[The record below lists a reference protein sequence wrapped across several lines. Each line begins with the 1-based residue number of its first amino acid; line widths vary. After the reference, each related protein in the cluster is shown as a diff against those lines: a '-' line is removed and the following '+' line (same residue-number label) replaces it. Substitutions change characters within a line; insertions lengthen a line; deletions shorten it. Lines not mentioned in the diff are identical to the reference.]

1 MDIGLRLEQE
11 LEQAVGHAA
20 SGDSPP
26 LLARALRHAVFPGGA
41 RIRPRLV
48 LAVSNAC
55 ASKKATAATQ
65 NATAATQN
73 ATAASQNATAAS
85 QNASAAITFA
95 SSVELLHCASLV
107 HDDLPCF
114 DNSELRRGKPSVHVA
129 FGERIAV
136 LAGDALIVL
145 GFEWLALRTERV
157 AQLSGILARCVG
169 GPSGICAGQAW
180 ECEPTIDIVR
190 YQRAKTGA
198 LFAACTMGGAASQGY
213 EPFAWQKLGFAIGE
227 AFQVAD
233 DLRDVAGSAEKLGK
247 PVHQDEA
254 NHAPNFVSELGF
266 DGAMGHFEELLEAAR
281 NAIPD
286 CPGREALAQQIE
298 GVSRS
303 LVTGLQARTAAA

>member
-11 LEQAVGHAA
+11 LEQAVAHAA
-20 SGDSPP
+20 DGDCPP
-26 LLARALRHAVFPGGA
+26 LLSQALRHAVFPGGA

-55 ASKKATAATQ
+55 ASGHATAATT
-65 NATAATQN
+65 NATAAM
-73 ATAASQNATAAS
+73 
-85 QNASAAITFA
+85 TFA
-95 SSVELLHCASLV
+95 SAVEILHCASLV

-114 DNSELRRGKPSVHVA
+114 DNSMLRRGKPSVHAA
-129 FGERIAV
+129 FGERLAV

-145 GFEWLALRTERV
+145 GFEWLALKTERV

-180 ECEPTIDIVR
+180 ECEQTIDIVR

-213 EPFAWQKLGFAIGE
+213 EPFGWQKLGFAIGE

-247 PVHQDEA
+247 PVHQDEV
-254 NHAPNFVSELGF
+254 NHAPNFVAELGF
-266 DGAMGHFEELLEAAR
+266 DGAMAHFEELLAAAR
-281 NAIPD
+281 DAIPD
-286 CPGREALAQQIE
+286 CPGREPLARQIE

-303 LVTGLQARTAAA
+303 LVTGLSARTVAA

>member
-11 LEQAVGHAA
+11 LEQAVAHAA
-20 SGDSPP
+20 SADCPP
-26 LLARALRHAVFPGGA
+26 LLAQALRHAVFPGGA

-55 ASKKATAATQ
+55 ATRTSP
-65 NATAATQN
+65 
-73 ATAASQNATAAS
+73 AASQNATAA
-85 QNASAAITFA
+85 ITFA
-95 SSVELLHCASLV
+95 SAVEILHCASLV

-114 DNSELRRGKPSVHVA
+114 DNSPLRRGRPSVHAA
-129 FGERIAV
+129 FGERLAV

-145 GFEWLALRTERV
+145 GFEWLALKTERV
-157 AQLSGILARCVG
+157 AALSGILARCVG

-180 ECEPTIDIVR
+180 ECEQTIDIVR

-198 LFAACTMGGAASQGY
+198 LFAACTMGGAAAQGY

-254 NHAPNFVSELGF
+254 NHTPNFVAELGF
-266 DGAMGHFEELLEAAR
+266 DGAMAHFEELLEAAR

-303 LVTGLQARTAAA
+303 LVTGLSARSTVAA

>member
-11 LEQAVGHAA
+11 LEQAVAHAA
-20 SGDSPP
+20 ADDCPP
-26 LLARALRHAVFPGGA
+26 LLAQALRHAVFPGGA

-55 ASKKATAATQ
+55 ASGSATAATK
-65 NATAATQN
+65 
-73 ATAASQNATAAS
+73 
-85 QNASAAITFA
+85 NASAAITFA
-95 SSVELLHCASLV
+95 SAVEILHCASLV

-114 DNSELRRGKPSVHVA
+114 DNSALRRGKPSVHAA
-129 FGERIAV
+129 FGERLAV

-145 GFEWLALRTERV
+145 GFEWLALRAVERL
-157 AQLSGILARCVG
+157 APLTGILARCVG

-180 ECEPTIDIVR
+180 ECEQTIDIVR

-198 LFAACTMGGAASQGY
+198 LFAACTMGGAAAQGY

-254 NHAPNFVSELGF
+254 NHAPNFVAELGF
-266 DGAMGHFEELLEAAR
+266 DGAMAHFEELLEAAR

-303 LVTGLQARTAAA
+303 LVTGLSARSTVAA

>member
-11 LEQAVGHAA
+11 LEQAVAHAA
-20 SGDSPP
+20 GNDCPP
-26 LLARALRHAVFPGGA
+26 LLSQALKHAVFPGGA

-55 ASKKATAATQ
+55 ASGKATAATQ
-65 NATAATQN
+65 NATAA
-73 ATAASQNATAAS
+73 
-85 QNASAAITFA
+85 ITFA
-95 SSVELLHCASLV
+95 SAVELLHCASLV

-114 DNSELRRGKPSVHVA
+114 DNSPLRRGKPSVHAA
-129 FGERIAV
+129 FGERLAV

-145 GFEWLALRTERV
+145 GFEWLAVKAGERL
-157 AQLSGILARCVG
+157 APLTRILASCVG

-180 ECEPTIDIVR
+180 ECERTIDIVR

-198 LFAACTMGGAASQGY
+198 LFAACTMGGAAAQGY

-247 PVHQDEA
+247 PVHQDEV
-254 NHAPNFVSELGF
+254 NHAPNFVAELGF
-266 DGAMGHFEELLEAAR
+266 DGAMGHFEELLAAAR
-281 NAIPD
+281 EAIPD
-286 CPGREALAQQIE
+286 CPGRDALAQQIE
-298 GVSRS
+298 AVSRS
-303 LVTGLQARTAAA
+303 LVTGLSARTVAA

>member
-1 MDIGLRLEQE
+1 MDIGFRLEQE
-11 LEQAVGHAA
+11 LEQAVAHAA
-20 SGDSPP
+20 ADDCPP
-26 LLARALRHAVFPGGA
+26 LLAQALRHSVFPGGA

-55 ASKKATAATQ
+55 ASRTSPT
-65 NATAATQN
+65 
-73 ATAASQNATAAS
+73 ASQSAT
-85 QNASAAITFA
+85 AAITFA
-95 SSVELLHCASLV
+95 SAVEILHCASLV

-114 DNSELRRGKPSVHVA
+114 DNSALRRGKPSVHAA
-129 FGERIAV
+129 FGERLAV

-145 GFEWLALRTERV
+145 GFEWLALRATERL
-157 AQLSGILARCVG
+157 APLTGILARCVG

-180 ECEPTIDIVR
+180 ECEQTIDIVR

-198 LFAACTMGGAASQGY
+198 LFAACTMGGAAAQGY

-254 NHAPNFVSELGF
+254 NHAPNFVAELGF
-266 DGAMGHFEELLEAAR
+266 DGAMAHFEELLEAAR

-303 LVTGLQARTAAA
+303 LVTGLSARSTVAA

>member
-11 LEQAVGHAA
+11 LEQAVAHAA
-20 SGDSPP
+20 ADDCPP
-26 LLARALRHAVFPGGA
+26 LLAQALRHSVFPGGA

-55 ASKKATAATQ
+55 ASRTSPT
-65 NATAATQN
+65 
-73 ATAASQNATAAS
+73 ASQSAT
-85 QNASAAITFA
+85 AAITFA
-95 SSVELLHCASLV
+95 SAVEILHCASLV

-114 DNSELRRGKPSVHVA
+114 DNSALRRGKPSVHAA
-129 FGERIAV
+129 FGERLAV

-145 GFEWLALRTERV
+145 GFEWLALRAVERL
-157 AQLSGILARCVG
+157 APLTGILARCVG

-180 ECEPTIDIVR
+180 ECEQTIDIVR

-198 LFAACTMGGAASQGY
+198 LFAACTMGGAAAQGY

-254 NHAPNFVSELGF
+254 NHAPNFVAELGF
-266 DGAMGHFEELLEAAR
+266 DGAMAHFEELLEAAR

-303 LVTGLQARTAAA
+303 LVTGLSARSTVAA

>member
-11 LEQAVGHAA
+11 LEQAVAHAA
-20 SGDSPP
+20 ADDCPP
-26 LLARALRHAVFPGGA
+26 LLAQALRHSVFPGGA

-55 ASKKATAATQ
+55 ASRTSPT
-65 NATAATQN
+65 
-73 ATAASQNATAAS
+73 ASQNATAAITV
-85 QNASAAITFA
+85 ASA
-95 SSVELLHCASLV
+95 VEILHCASLV

-114 DNSELRRGKPSVHVA
+114 DNSALRRGKPSVHAA
-129 FGERIAV
+129 FGERLAV

-145 GFEWLALRTERV
+145 GFEWLALRAVERL
-157 AQLSGILARCVG
+157 APLTGILARCVG

-180 ECEPTIDIVR
+180 ECEQTIDIVR

-198 LFAACTMGGAASQGY
+198 LFAACTMGGAAAQGY

-254 NHAPNFVSELGF
+254 NHAPNFVAELGF
-266 DGAMGHFEELLEAAR
+266 DGAMAHFEELLEAAR

-303 LVTGLQARTAAA
+303 LVTGLSARSTVAA

>member
-1 MDIGLRLEQE
+1 MDIGMRLEQE
-11 LEQAVGHAA
+11 LEQAVAHAA
-20 SGDSPP
+20 GNDCPP
-26 LLARALRHAVFPGGA
+26 LLAQALRHAVFPGGA
-41 RIRPRLV
+41 RIRPRLT

-55 ASKKATAATQ
+55 ASRTSPTAAQ
-65 NATAATQN
+65 NAT
-73 ATAASQNATAAS
+73 
-85 QNASAAITFA
+85 AAITFA
-95 SSVELLHCASLV
+95 SAVELLHCASLV

-114 DNSELRRGKPSVHVA
+114 DNSSLRRGKPSVHAA
-129 FGERIAV
+129 FGERLAV
-136 LAGDALIVL
+136 LTGDALIVL
-145 GFEWLALRTERV
+145 GFEWLALKTGRV
-157 AQLSGILARCVG
+157 AALTGILARCVG

-180 ECEPTIDIVR
+180 ECEQTIDIVR

-198 LFAACTMGGAASQGY
+198 LFAACTMGGAAAQGY

-254 NHAPNFVSELGF
+254 NHAPNFVAELGF
-266 DGAMGHFEELLEAAR
+266 DGAMAHFEELLEAAR
-281 NAIPD
+281 AAIPD

-303 LVTGLQARTAAA
+303 LVTGLSARTVAA

>member
-11 LEQAVGHAA
+11 LEQAVAHAA
-20 SGDSPP
+20 ADDCPP
-26 LLARALRHAVFPGGA
+26 LLAQALRHAVFPGGA

-55 ASKKATAATQ
+55 ATGSATAATK
-65 NATAATQN
+65 
-73 ATAASQNATAAS
+73 
-85 QNASAAITFA
+85 NASAAITFA
-95 SSVELLHCASLV
+95 SAVEILHCASLV

-114 DNSELRRGKPSVHVA
+114 DNSALRRGKPSVHAA
-129 FGERIAV
+129 FGERLAV

-145 GFEWLALRTERV
+145 GFEWLALRAVERL
-157 AQLSGILARCVG
+157 APLTGILARCVG

-180 ECEPTIDIVR
+180 ECEQTIDIVS

-198 LFAACTMGGAASQGY
+198 LFAACTMGGAAAQGY

-254 NHAPNFVSELGF
+254 NHAPNFVAELGF
-266 DGAMGHFEELLEAAR
+266 DGAMAHFEELLEAAR

-303 LVTGLQARTAAA
+303 LVTGLSARSTVAA

>member
-11 LEQAVGHAA
+11 LEQAVAHAA
-20 SGDSPP
+20 GNDCPP
-26 LLARALRHAVFPGGA
+26 LLAQALRHSVFPGGA

-48 LAVSNAC
+48 LAVSTAC
-55 ASKKATAATQ
+55 ATG
-65 NATAATQN
+65 
-73 ATAASQNATAAS
+73 NATAAS
-85 QNASAAITFA
+85 QNASASLAFA
-95 SSVELLHCASLV
+95 SAVEVLHCASLV

-114 DNSELRRGKPSVHVA
+114 DNSVLRRGKPSVHAA
-129 FGERIAV
+129 FGERLAV

-145 GFEWLALRTERV
+145 GFEWLAMRTERV

-180 ECEPTIDIVR
+180 ECEQTIDIVK

-198 LFAACTMGGAASQGY
+198 LFAACTMGGAALQGY
-213 EPFAWQKLGFAIGE
+213 EPFGWQKLGFAIGE

-247 PVHQDEA
+247 PVHQDEV
-254 NHAPNFVSELGF
+254 NHAPNFVAELGF
-266 DGAMGHFEELLEAAR
+266 DGAMAHFEELLDAAR
-281 NAIPD
+281 DAIPD
-286 CPGREALAQQIE
+286 CPGRDALAKQIE

-303 LVTGLQARTAAA
+303 LVTGLSARTVAA

>member
-11 LEQAVGHAA
+11 LEQAVAHAA
-20 SGDSPP
+20 ADDCPP
-26 LLARALRHAVFPGGA
+26 LLAQALRHSVFPGGA

-55 ASKKATAATQ
+55 ASRTSPT
-65 NATAATQN
+65 
-73 ATAASQNATAAS
+73 ASQNATAA
-85 QNASAAITFA
+85 ITFA
-95 SSVELLHCASLV
+95 SAVEILHCASLV

-114 DNSELRRGKPSVHVA
+114 DNSALRRGKPSVHAA
-129 FGERIAV
+129 FGERLAV

-145 GFEWLALRTERV
+145 GFEWLALRAVERL
-157 AQLSGILARCVG
+157 APLTGILARCVG

-180 ECEPTIDIVR
+180 ECEQTIDIVR

-198 LFAACTMGGAASQGY
+198 LFAACTMGGAAAQGY

-233 DLRDVAGSAEKLGK
+233 DLRDVAGSPEQLGK

-254 NHAPNFVSELGF
+254 NHAPNFVAELGF
-266 DGAMGHFEELLEAAR
+266 DGAMAHFEELLEAAR

-303 LVTGLQARTAAA
+303 LVTGLSSRSTAAA

>member
-1 MDIGLRLEQE
+1 MEIGLRLEQE
-11 LEQAVGHAA
+11 LEQAVAHAA
-20 SGDSPP
+20 ADDCPP
-26 LLARALRHAVFPGGA
+26 LLAQALRHSVFPGGA

-55 ASKKATAATQ
+55 ASRTSPT
-65 NATAATQN
+65 
-73 ATAASQNATAAS
+73 ASQNATAA
-85 QNASAAITFA
+85 ITFA
-95 SSVELLHCASLV
+95 SAVEILHCASLV

-114 DNSELRRGKPSVHVA
+114 DNSALRRGKPSVHAA
-129 FGERIAV
+129 FGERLAV

-145 GFEWLALRTERV
+145 GFEWLALRAVERL
-157 AQLSGILARCVG
+157 APLTGILARCVG

-180 ECEPTIDIVR
+180 ECEQTIDIVR

-198 LFAACTMGGAASQGY
+198 LFAACTMGGAAAQGY

-254 NHAPNFVSELGF
+254 NHAPNFVAELGF
-266 DGAMGHFEELLEAAR
+266 DGAMAHFEELLEAAR

-298 GVSRS
+298 GLSRS
-303 LVTGLQARTAAA
+303 LVIGLSARSTVAA

>member
-1 MDIGLRLEQE
+1 M
-11 LEQAVGHAA
+11 
-20 SGDSPP
+20 
-26 LLARALRHAVFPGGA
+26 FPGGA

-55 ASKKATAATQ
+55 ATESATAAKK
-65 NATAATQN
+65 NAA
-73 ATAASQNATAAS
+73 
-85 QNASAAITFA
+85 AAITFA
-95 SSVELLHCASLV
+95 SAVELLHCASLV

-114 DNSELRRGKPSVHVA
+114 DNSALRRGKPSVHAA

-136 LAGDALIVL
+136 LSGDALIVL

-157 AQLSGILARCVG
+157 AQLSGILAKCVG

-180 ECEPTIDIVR
+180 ECEQTIDIVR

-198 LFAACTMGGAASQGY
+198 LFAACTMGGAAAQGY

-254 NHAPNFVSELGF
+254 NHTPNFVAELGF
-266 DGAMGHFEELLEAAR
+266 DGAMAHFEELLAAAR
-281 NAIPD
+281 AAIPD

-303 LVTGLQARTAAA
+303 LVTGLSARTVAA

>member
-11 LEQAVGHAA
+11 LEQAVSHAA
-20 SGDSPP
+20 DGDCPP
-26 LLARALRHAVFPGGA
+26 LLSQALRHAVFPGGA

-55 ASKKATAATQ
+55 ATGSATSATK
-65 NATAATQN
+65 
-73 ATAASQNATAAS
+73 
-85 QNASAAITFA
+85 NASAAITFA
-95 SSVELLHCASLV
+95 SAVELLHCASLV

-114 DNSELRRGKPSVHVA
+114 DNSALRRGKPSVHAA
-129 FGERIAV
+129 FGERLAV

-145 GFEWLALRTERV
+145 GFEWLALRAAERL
-157 AQLSGILARCVG
+157 APLTKILAACVG

-180 ECEPTIDIVR
+180 ECEPSIDIVR

-198 LFAACTMGGAASQGY
+198 LFAACTMGGAAAQGY

-247 PVHQDEA
+247 PVHQDAA
-254 NHAPNFVSELGF
+254 NQAPNFVAELGF
-266 DGAMGHFEELLEAAR
+266 DGAMAHFEALLEAAR
-281 NAIPD
+281 AAIPD
-286 CPGREALAQQIE
+286 CPGREALAKQIE

-303 LVTGLQARTAAA
+303 LVTGLSARTVAA

>member
-11 LEQAVGHAA
+11 LEQAVAHAA
-20 SGDSPP
+20 ADDCPP
-26 LLARALRHAVFPGGA
+26 LLAQALRHAVFPGGA

-55 ASKKATAATQ
+55 ATGSATAATK
-65 NATAATQN
+65 
-73 ATAASQNATAAS
+73 
-85 QNASAAITFA
+85 NASAAITFA
-95 SSVELLHCASLV
+95 SAVEILHCASLV

-114 DNSELRRGKPSVHVA
+114 DNSALRRGKPSVHAA
-129 FGERIAV
+129 FGERLAV

-145 GFEWLALRTERV
+145 GFEWLALRAAERL
-157 AQLSGILARCVG
+157 APLTGILARCVG

-180 ECEPTIDIVR
+180 ECEQTIDIVR

-198 LFAACTMGGAASQGY
+198 LFAACTMGGAAAQGY

-254 NHAPNFVSELGF
+254 NHAPNFVAELGF
-266 DGAMGHFEELLEAAR
+266 DGAMAHFEELLEAAR
-281 NAIPD
+281 NSIPD

-303 LVTGLQARTAAA
+303 LVTGLSSRSIAAA

>member
-11 LEQAVGHAA
+11 LEQAVAHAA
-20 SGDSPP
+20 ADDCPP
-26 LLARALRHAVFPGGA
+26 LLAQALRHAVFPGGA

-55 ASKKATAATQ
+55 ATGSATAATK
-65 NATAATQN
+65 
-73 ATAASQNATAAS
+73 
-85 QNASAAITFA
+85 NASAAITFA
-95 SSVELLHCASLV
+95 SAVEILHCASLV

-114 DNSELRRGKPSVHVA
+114 DNSALRRGKPSVHAA
-129 FGERIAV
+129 FGERLAV

-145 GFEWLALRTERV
+145 GFEWLALRAVERL
-157 AQLSGILARCVG
+157 APLTGILARCVG

-180 ECEPTIDIVR
+180 ECEQTIDIVR

-198 LFAACTMGGAASQGY
+198 LFAACTMGGAAAQGY

-254 NHAPNFVSELGF
+254 NHAPNFVAELGF
-266 DGAMGHFEELLEAAR
+266 DGAMAHFEELLEAAR
-281 NAIPD
+281 NSIPD

-303 LVTGLQARTAAA
+303 LVTGLSSRSTAAA

>member
-1 MDIGLRLEQE
+1 
-11 LEQAVGHAA
+11 
-20 SGDSPP
+20 
-26 LLARALRHAVFPGGA
+26 
-41 RIRPRLV
+41 V

-55 ASKKATAATQ
+55 ATGSATAATK
-65 NATAATQN
+65 
-73 ATAASQNATAAS
+73 
-85 QNASAAITFA
+85 NASAAITFA
-95 SSVELLHCASLV
+95 SAVEILHCASLV

-114 DNSELRRGKPSVHVA
+114 DNSALRRGKPSVHAA
-129 FGERIAV
+129 FGERLAV

-145 GFEWLALRTERV
+145 GFEWLALRAVERL
-157 AQLSGILARCVG
+157 APLTGILARCVG

-180 ECEPTIDIVR
+180 ECEQTIDIVR

-198 LFAACTMGGAASQGY
+198 LFAACTMRGAAAQGY

-254 NHAPNFVSELGF
+254 NHAPNFVAELGF
-266 DGAMGHFEELLEAAR
+266 DGAMAHFEELLEAAR
-281 NAIPD
+281 NSIPD

-303 LVTGLQARTAAA
+303 LVTGLSSRSTAAA

>member
-11 LEQAVGHAA
+11 LEQAVAHAA
-20 SGDSPP
+20 GGDCPP
-26 LLARALRHAVFPGGA
+26 LMSQALRHAVFPGGA

-55 ASKKATAATQ
+55 ATRTSPAATQ
-65 NATAATQN
+65 NATAA
-73 ATAASQNATAAS
+73 
-85 QNASAAITFA
+85 ITFA
-95 SSVELLHCASLV
+95 SAVELLHCASLV

-114 DNSELRRGKPSVHVA
+114 DNSPLRRGKPSVHAA
-129 FGERIAV
+129 FGERLAV

-145 GFEWLALRTERV
+145 GFEWLALKTERV
-157 AQLSGILARCVG
+157 AALSGILARCVG

-180 ECEPTIDIVR
+180 ECEQTIDIVR

-198 LFAACTMGGAASQGY
+198 LFAACTMGGAAAQGY

-254 NHAPNFVSELGF
+254 NHTPNFVAELGF
-266 DGAMGHFEELLEAAR
+266 DGAMAHFEELLAAAR

-286 CPGREALAQQIE
+286 CPVSEALAQQIE

-303 LVTGLQARTAAA
+303 LVTGLSSRSTAAA

>member
-11 LEQAVGHAA
+11 LEQAVAHAA
-20 SGDSPP
+20 ADDCPP
-26 LLARALRHAVFPGGA
+26 LLAQALRHSVFPGGA

-55 ASKKATAATQ
+55 ASRTSPT
-65 NATAATQN
+65 
-73 ATAASQNATAAS
+73 ASQNATAA
-85 QNASAAITFA
+85 ITFA
-95 SSVELLHCASLV
+95 SAVEILHCASLV

-114 DNSELRRGKPSVHVA
+114 DNSALRRGKPSVHAA
-129 FGERIAV
+129 FGERLAV

-145 GFEWLALRTERV
+145 GFEWLALRAVERL
-157 AQLSGILARCVG
+157 APLTGILARCVG

-180 ECEPTIDIVR
+180 ECEQTIDIVR

-198 LFAACTMGGAASQGY
+198 LFAACTMGGAAAQGY

-254 NHAPNFVSELGF
+254 NHAPNFVAELGF
-266 DGAMGHFEELLEAAR
+266 DGAMAHFEGLLEAAR

-303 LVTGLQARTAAA
+303 LVTGLSARSTVAA

>member
-11 LEQAVGHAA
+11 LEQAVAHAA
-20 SGDSPP
+20 ADDCPP
-26 LLARALRHAVFPGGA
+26 LLAQALRHAVFPGGA

-55 ASKKATAATQ
+55 ASR
-65 NATAATQN
+65 NATAATK
-73 ATAASQNATAAS
+73 
-85 QNASAAITFA
+85 NASAAITFA
-95 SSVELLHCASLV
+95 SAVELLHCASLV

-114 DNSELRRGKPSVHVA
+114 DNSALRRGKPSVHAA
-129 FGERIAV
+129 FGERLAV

-145 GFEWLALRTERV
+145 GFEWLALRAVERL
-157 AQLSGILARCVG
+157 APLTGILARCVG

-180 ECEPTIDIVR
+180 ECEQTIDIVR

-198 LFAACTMGGAASQGY
+198 LFAACTMGGAAAQGY

-254 NHAPNFVSELGF
+254 NHAPNFVAELGF
-266 DGAMGHFEELLEAAR
+266 DGAMAHFEELLEAAR
-281 NAIPD
+281 NSIPD

-303 LVTGLQARTAAA
+303 LVTGLSSRSTAAA